1 MRQSALMAIAV
12 LFAIASALVYSSAF
26 IVSQTQMAVVL
37 EFGKAKDPIYQP
49 GLYWK
54 VPLVQT
60 VGYFEKKI
68 IDIEGTPKEVT
79 ATDQKRL
86 MVTAFARYKI
96 VDPLKFYQTVRT
108 LGEATA
114 NLKPTLASALQDTL
128 GKAAFI
134 DIVRTRRDELMHQIA
149 QRMNEQAASLGI
161 EVIDVRIKRADLP
174 PQNSQS
180 IFQRMQTQRKQEA
193 AEIRAEGSEKAQA
206 IRASADREVTVLK
219 AEALRDAERLRGEG
233 DAERNHI
240 FAASFSRDPDFFAFY
255 RSMQAYTESLKNDN
269 TQFVISPNSEF
280 FRYFNSSGG
289 DGKAGGEAKGA
300 NK

>member
-12 LFAIASALVYSSAF
+12 LFGIAAALVYSSAF
-26 IVSQTQMAVVL
+26 IVTQTQMAVVL

-54 VPLVQT
+54 IPLAQT
-60 VGYFEKKI
+60 VVYFEKKI
-68 IDIEGTPKEVT
+68 IDIESTPKEVT

-86 MVTAFARYKI
+86 IVTAFARYKI
-96 VDPLKFYQTVRT
+96 VDPLKFYQTVRN
-108 LGEATA
+108 LDESAL
-114 NLKPTLASALQDTL
+114 NLKPTLASALQDIL

-134 DIVRTRRDELMHQIA
+134 DIVRARRDELMRVIA
-149 QRMNEQAASLGI
+149 GRMNEKAMSLGI

-174 PQNSQS
+174 AQNSQS

-193 AEIRAEGSEKAQA
+193 AEIRAEGAEKAQG
-206 IRASADREVTVLK
+206 IRAGADREVTVIK

-233 DAERNHI
+233 DGERNHI
-240 FAASFSRDPDFFAFY
+240 YAAAFGKDPDFFAFY
-255 RSMQAYTESLKNDN
+255 RSMQAYEESLKSGN

-280 FRYFNSSGG
+280 FRYFNNPGSGEQ
-289 DGKAGGEAKGA
+289 KAG